1 MVILSKSIQ
10 SMTKQLELFHF
21 DDLCADLAAEI
32 QRAGARHFAL
42 EFQSRYP
49 DLYHELK
56 IQMNRD
62 MKQVPALCKN
72 ADPV

>member
-1 MVILSKSIQ
+1 MD
-10 SMTKQLELFHF
+10 KQLELFHF

-32 QRAGARHFAL
+32 QRGGARHFAM
-42 EFQSRYP
+42 EFHSRYP
-49 DLYHELK
+49 DLYHEMK

-72 ADPV
+72 VDPV